1 MPSFNGF
8 RAVIQAAK
16 IPHLPSFFSIESPQ
30 KSPHSTRLQ
39 TASGN
44 RNDSSRDD
52 WKKRATGGQTW
63 PYAPPHRCEK
73 GEDSHGAKIGAEGL
87 GFLGP
92 ARQRG
97 KPMSE
102 TPRIALRWS
111 ALNIGTRHLSESRLA
126 GPTTQT
132 TPHNSRHAVRKLQSQ
147 QTPLLFDQPQFA
159 VRRNSSLPAHKR
171 ALAVTR
177 ITFSVVLGGVL

>member
-1 MPSFNGF
+1 MGSGQLY
-8 RAVIQAAK
+8 RQQRYLIY
-16 IPHLPSFFSIESPQ
+16 PHFSLL
-30 KSPHSTRLQ
+30 SPHKKAHTQPACKLLPGIEMIAR
-39 TASGN
+39 GMIG
-44 RNDSSRDD
+44 
-52 WKKRATGGQTW
+52 KKRATGGQTW